1 MKEFANWLTTL
12 DWSVIATTLI
22 GLATAW
28 GGSFVGLVIGI
39 IKTRASKINFEKEL
53 KELGIELKEEQLKQI
68 IKMREDI
75 INSLDDIQKTLLL
88 KQDENAQARLEAIKQ
103 LSIDAEDALK
113 EVEEMTC
120 YTKGL
125 N

>member
-39 IKTRASKINFEKEL
+39 IKTRATKINFEKAI
-53 KELGIELKEEQLKQI
+53 KELGIELKEEQLNEI
-68 IKMREDI
+68 NKMRDNI

-113 EVEEMTC
+113 EVEEMTG

>member
-22 GLATAW
+22 GLATVW
-28 GGSFVGLVIGI
+28 GGSFIGLVVGI
-39 IKTRASKINFEKEL
+39 IKTRATKINFEKAI
-53 KELGIELKEEQLKQI
+53 KELGIELKEEQLNEI
-68 IKMREDI
+68 NKMRENI

-88 KQDENAQARLEAIKQ
+88 KQDENAQARLDAIKQ

-113 EVEEMTC
+113 EVEEMTG

>member
-22 GLATAW
+22 GLATVW
-28 GGSFVGLVIGI
+28 GGSFIGLVVGI
-39 IKTRASKINFEKEL
+39 VKTRATKLNFEKAL
-53 KELGIELKEEQLKQI
+53 KELGIELKEEQLNEI
-68 IKMREDI
+68 NKMRESI
-75 INSLDDIQKTLLL
+75 VSSLDDIQKSLLL

-103 LSIDAEDALK
+103 LSQDAEEALE
-113 EVEEMTC
+113 EVEEMTG

>member
-22 GLATAW
+22 GLATVW
-28 GGSFVGLVIGI
+28 GGSFIGLVVGI
-39 IKTRASKINFEKEL
+39 VKTRATKLNFEKAL
-53 KELGIELKEEQLKQI
+53 KELGIELKEEQLNEI
-68 IKMREDI
+68 NKMRESI
-75 INSLDDIQKTLLL
+75 VSSLDDIQKSLLL

-103 LSIDAEDALK
+103 LSLDAEEALE
-113 EVEEMTC
+113 EVEEMTG

>member
-22 GLATAW
+22 GLATVW
-28 GGSFVGLVIGI
+28 GGSFIGLVVGI
-39 IKTRASKINFEKEL
+39 VKTRATKVNFEKAL
-53 KELGIELKEEQLKQI
+53 KELGIELKEEQLNEI
-68 IKMREDI
+68 NKMRESI
-75 INSLDDIQKTLLL
+75 VSSLDDIQKSLLL

-103 LSIDAEDALK
+103 LSQDAEEALE
-113 EVEEMTC
+113 EVEEMTG

>member
-22 GLATAW
+22 GLATVW
-28 GGSFVGLVIGI
+28 GGSFIGLVVGI
-39 IKTRASKINFEKEL
+39 IKTRATKINFEKAI
-53 KELGIELKEEQLKQI
+53 KELGIELKEEQLNEI
-68 IKMREDI
+68 NKMRDNI

-113 EVEEMTC
+113 EVEEMTG

>member
-22 GLATAW
+22 GLATVW
-28 GGSFVGLVIGI
+28 GGSFIGLVVGI
-39 IKTRASKINFEKEL
+39 VKTRATKINFEKAL
-53 KELGIELKEEQLKQI
+53 KELGIELKEEQLNEI
-68 IKMREDI
+68 NKMRESI
-75 INSLDDIQKTLLL
+75 VSSLDDIQKSLLL

-103 LSIDAEDALK
+103 LSQDAEEALE
-113 EVEEMTC
+113 EVEEMTG

>member
-12 DWSVIATTLI
+12 DWSVVATTLI
-22 GLATAW
+22 GLATVW
-28 GGSFVGLVIGI
+28 GGSFIGLVVGI
-39 IKTRASKINFEKEL
+39 IKTRATKINFEKAL
-53 KELGIELKEEQLKQI
+53 KELGIELKEEQLNQI

-103 LSIDAEDALK
+103 LSLDAEDALK
-113 EVEEMTC
+113 EVEEMTG

>member
-39 IKTRASKINFEKEL
+39 IKTRASKINFEKAI
-53 KELGIELKEEQLKQI
+53 KELGIELKEEQLNEI
-68 IKMREDI
+68 NKMRDNI

-113 EVEEMTC
+113 EVEEMTG

>member
-113 EVEEMTC
+113 EVEEMTG